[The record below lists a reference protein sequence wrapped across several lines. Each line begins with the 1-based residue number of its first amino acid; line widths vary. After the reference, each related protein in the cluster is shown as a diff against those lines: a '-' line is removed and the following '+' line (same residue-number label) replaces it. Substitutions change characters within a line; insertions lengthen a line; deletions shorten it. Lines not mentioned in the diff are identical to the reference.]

1 MWRKYHVMTVYFLS
15 QLQRWMGMIQ
25 SAREWGG
32 LSYGKVWTKF
42 FTNSLGWNNS
52 TTISICLFV
61 SIYHW
66 LLPVAHLSDAPRRW
80 LVVTGD
86 SSRIQDKT
94 TEISTWFFNM
104 GPRFKASSKRQLVIF
119 RLTSLGIEPTTS
131 SFQFSTNWAMGFDEQ
146 QFLSVEWGHL

>member
-1 MWRKYHVMTVYFLS
+1 MTKIPRDDRLLS
-15 QLQRWMGMIQ
+15 EPITEVNGNDPKCKRV
-25 SAREWGG
+25 GG

-42 FTNSLGWNNS
+42 VFHKFSWNNS

-80 LVVTGD
+80 LVVMGD

-104 GPRFKASSKRQLVIF
+104 GPWFKASSKRQLVIV
-119 RLTSLGIEPTTS
+119 RLTSLGIEPIAS
-131 SFQFSTNWAMGFDEQ
+131 GFQFSTNWAMGFDEQ